1 MDFDRHKIFTAGI
14 VILLLGVQFRWV
26 ETYILNEKASQ
37 IVAEKLDGK
46 VTATNGARYVAANT
60 AGNGGTATPRRTL
73 TPPKWLGWSLLSV
86 GFVLMC
92 HAFAMRKPG

>member
-37 IVAEKLDGK
+37 IVAEKLDGN
-46 VTATNGARYVAANT
+46 AAAANGARYVSANT
-60 AGNGGTATPRRTL
+60 AGTATPRRTL